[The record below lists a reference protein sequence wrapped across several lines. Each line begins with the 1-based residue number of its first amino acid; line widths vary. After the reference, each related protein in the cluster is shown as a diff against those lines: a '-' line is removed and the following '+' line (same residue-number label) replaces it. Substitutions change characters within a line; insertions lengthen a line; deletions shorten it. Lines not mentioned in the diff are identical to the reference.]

1 MTTVLVVDDRATNR
15 EVAREALGE
24 GGFEVIE
31 ASDGREALRL
41 AKAKRPDVV
50 LTDLLMPGIDGYQF
64 AQAMRND
71 PETTGIPLVFYTANY
86 SQDEVRPLA
95 ETIGVSRI
103 VEKTAAPTELLHAI
117 TETLRESPS
126 AIPPPHGWQ
135 TTQHIDVLNAKLLE
149 KAGALDESEAR
160 FAAMAEASPIG
171 IIITDQQGCATYV
184 NPGARHITG
193 QPAGGLLGGGWL
205 SCLGVGLRELVT
217 VAGDQA
223 ETGGHRRDCRLTHP
237 DGRERRLTVL
247 ARPIRGGDGAMTG
260 SVVTIDDVTTMV
272 EAEEQRRQDVLDRA
286 SEARRQATAR
296 FDSLARLAGGVAH
309 DFNNLL
315 NIVLSFGDFIDESV
329 DDAEGSVLTRDRSDG
344 IRHDVERI
352 RQAGRRAAELTHQ
365 LLTFGGKEV
374 IKPVLIDL
382 NAVVREILELV
393 PVSENVTIAT
403 NLAADLSAVKGDA
416 AQLRQALINL
426 TTNAVEAMSSGG
438 RLDITTENAIENP
451 VGGAEDSSIY
461 VSPTPESA

>member
-1 MTTVLVVDDRATNR
+1 
-15 EVAREALGE
+15 
-24 GGFEVIE
+24 
-31 ASDGREALRL
+31 
-41 AKAKRPDVV
+41 
-50 LTDLLMPGIDGYQF
+50 
-64 AQAMRND
+64 
-71 PETTGIPLVFYTANY
+71 
-86 SQDEVRPLA
+86 
-95 ETIGVSRI
+95 
-103 VEKTAAPTELLHAI
+103 
-117 TETLRESPS
+117 
-126 AIPPPHGWQ
+126 
-135 TTQHIDVLNAKLLE
+135 
-149 KAGALDESEAR
+149 
-160 FAAMAEASPIG
+160 
-171 IIITDQQGCATYV
+171 
-184 NPGARHITG
+184 
-193 QPAGGLLGGGWL
+193 
-205 SCLGVGLRELVT
+205 
-217 VAGDQA
+217 
-223 ETGGHRRDCRLTHP
+223 
-237 DGRERRLTVL
+237 
-247 ARPIRGGDGAMTG
+247 MTG
-260 SVVTIDDVTTMV
+260 SVVTVDDVTTMV

-315 NIVLSFGDFIDESV
+315 NIVLSFGDFIDESI

-451 VGGAEDSSIY
+451 VGGAERLIHLRITDAGIGM
-461 VSPTPESA
+461 TPEILEQAMEPFFTTKLKGAGLGLGLATSYGIVRQSGGRLLLESEPGHGTTVHVYLPSARLATLLPPPAAGTGAPGGRTILVAEDEPGLREVILRILRKDGFLLLVAGNGQEAAAIAQQHEGPIHAVLTDVVMPVMNGRELAAALAVSRPGTPILFMSGYAEPLMNEQGLIETDATILNKPFTRDELLAAIHRRVASASADLEPEGPATYSVQ